1 MSKQHGSSQC
11 LHRVADILD
20 WSDGAISLVELL
32 FIFFFQLPSH
42 VLENKSRN

>member
-20 WSDGAISLVELL
+20 WSDGALSLVELL
-32 FIFFFQLPSH
+32 
-42 VLENKSRN
+42 VLFYFSIAFPCT

>member
-32 FIFFFQLPSH
+32 FLFYFSIAFPCT
-42 VLENKSRN
+42 